1 MHFGCRLA
9 SNFLASANLPWKNLV
24 AEMGFDF
31 CCFVLKDSLTLKDL
45 LLVVEKTAVKKS
57 EAENLA
63 SEKDFVM
70 IGA

>member
-9 SNFLASANLPWKNLV
+9 SDFLASANLPWKNLV

-31 CCFVLKDSLTLKDL
+31 CCFVLNLKDS
-45 LLVVEKTAVKKS
+45 EKTAVKKS